1 MEVEDLETTAAFI
14 REHRG
19 NEGNFEKLCNK
30 LEAEIQEGRGA
41 EKYVRSLQEIKA
53 KAIPEYE
60 RAKETAGTAWPEFEK
75 FVTEFERAV
84 VNAK

>member
-1 MEVEDLETTAAFI
+1 MGIENLETTAAFI

-19 NEGNFEKLCNK
+19 NEGNFEKLYNK
-30 LEAEIQEGRGA
+30 LETEIQERRGA
-41 EKYVRSLQEIKA
+41 EKYVTLLQEIKE
-53 KAIPEYE
+53 KTVPEYKK
-60 RAKETAGTAWPEFEK
+60 ATETGGTAWPEFEK